1 MLYIRTC
8 VPLLR
13 VISETV
19 SAFSIFLTNPVISVH
34 RKHILLELQFQLMI
48 YVQLYYVLL
57 FENPPRQNVYV
68 LCSTC
73 EWMFCGIVLAC
84 QSVKVLEIQWNGC
97 FMSNVEEQEGYFL
110 PKYCTN
116 TRRLISAHL
125 VKYAS
130 SLVIPTKELKA
141 PFQHHLEQLT
151 QNSDVKFITKIL
163 TYYKN

>member
-1 MLYIRTC
+1 
-8 VPLLR
+8 
-13 VISETV
+13 
-19 SAFSIFLTNPVISVH
+19 
-34 RKHILLELQFQLMI
+34 
-48 YVQLYYVLL
+48 
-57 FENPPRQNVYV
+57 
-68 LCSTC
+68 
-73 EWMFCGIVLAC
+73 
-84 QSVKVLEIQWNGC
+84 
-97 FMSNVEEQEGYFL
+97 MSNVEEQEGYFL